1 MISRRILP
9 SLRESLTYF
18 PVLSLTGP
26 RQSGKTTLLRSEF
39 PEYTYLSLEDPEIRE
54 YAETDPVGFLAQ
66 YRERVI
72 IDEAQKVPHLFNY
85 LQGVVDDTNQPGQ
98 YILSGSQNFLLNK
111 HITQSL
117 AGRVA
122 VHRLLPLDLPELQSA
137 GMLSNQWETTAIK
150 GAYPRIFDVGIPHD
164 QYYPSYLDTYVTRDI
179 EEIINIRN
187 VNLFRTFVK
196 LCAGRIGQILNL
208 SSLATDVGINQST
221 AREWL
226 TLLESSY
233 LVFTLS
239 PYHRNFSKRLIKRPK
254 LYFYDTGLVASL
266 LGIKTSEQ
274 LLTHYLRGNL
284 FENLIISDSIKQAYH
299 QGSRPSCYFWRDSNG
314 NEVDLLIDHAGKLDL
329 IEIKSGKTINKDFFK
344 GFQYMEK
351 FASEVIESKTVIYGG
366 TEVQTRTSAQ
376 TLPWNGWF

>member
-1 MISRRILP
+1 MIPRKILP
-9 SLRESLTYF
+9 HLKESLSYF
-18 PVLSLTGP
+18 PVVSLTGP
-26 RQSGKTTLLRSEF
+26 RQSGKTTLLRAEF
-39 PEYTYLSLEDPEIRE
+39 PEYTYLSLENPDIRE
-54 YAETDPVGFLAQ
+54 YAEVDPVGFLAQ
-66 YRERVI
+66 YQDRVI

-85 LQGVVDDTNQPGQ
+85 LQGVVDESNQPGQ
-98 YILSGSQNFLLNK
+98 YILSGSQNFLLHK

-122 VHRLLPLDLPELQSA
+122 VHRLLPFDLTELQSA
-137 GMLSNQWETTAIK
+137 TLLSDQWEHAATK
-150 GAYPRIFDVGIPHD
+150 GAYPRVFDVGIPHN

-233 LVFTLS
+233 IVFTLS

-254 LYFYDTGLVASL
+254 LYFYDSGVAASL
-266 LGIKTSEQ
+266 LGIKTGEQ
-274 LLTHYLRGNL
+274 LTTHYLKGNL
-284 FENLIISDSIKQAYH
+284 FENLIISDSIKQSHH
-299 QGSRPSCYFWRDSNG
+299 QGMNPSCYFWRDNHG
-314 NEVDLLIDHAGKLDL
+314 NEIDLLIDKASKLDL
-329 IEIKSGKTINKDFFK
+329 VEIKSGKTINKDYFK
-344 GFQYMEK
+344 GFRYMEK

-376 TLPWNGWF
+376 VLPWDGWF